1 MKQMPKIPVR
11 IRKLEHAKD
20 LPLPSRQTEH
30 AAGLDLRAAV
40 AEPIEIKPMQT
51 LLIPCGFA
59 MEIPAGYEVQVRAR
73 SGLSTRHGLT
83 LINGTGTIDADYRG
97 EVSVPLIN
105 LGSKPYIITRGE
117 RVAQMI
123 VHKLPDIEV
132 IETDELSDT
141 ERGQA
146 GFGSTGGT

>member
-1 MKQMPKIPVR
+1 MNHAAKIPVR
-11 IRKLEHAKD
+11 IRRLDHAKD
-20 LPLPSRQTEH
+20 LPVPSRQTEH

-40 AEPIEIKPMQT
+40 ATPIEIKPMQT

-73 SGLSTRHGLT
+73 SGLSSRHGLT

-97 EVSVPLIN
+97 EISVPLVN
-105 LGSKPYIITRGE
+105 LGSKPYTITRGE

-123 VHKLPDIEV
+123 VHKLPDIEI
-132 IETDELSDT
+132 IESDELSDT

-146 GFGSTGGT
+146 GFGSTGGR

>member
-1 MKQMPKIPVR
+1 MNQAAKIPVR
-11 IRKLEHAKD
+11 IRRLDHAKD

-40 AEPIEIKPMQT
+40 AMPTEIKPMET

-59 MEIPAGYEVQVRAR
+59 MEIPSGYEVQVRAR
-73 SGLSTRHGLT
+73 SGLSSRHGLT

-97 EVSVPLIN
+97 EISVPLVN
-105 LGSKPYIITRGE
+105 LGSKPYTITRGE

-132 IETDELSDT
+132 IEADDLSDT
-141 ERGQA
+141 ARGHA
-146 GFGSTGGT
+146 GFGSTGGK